1 MFNNIGRKIK
11 TLAKVLCWLGIIA
24 SVISG
29 IAMVLTGVA
38 FNSASV
44 VRGYSATVDAE
55 LGGAAAVVGG
65 IVMMVV
71 GSLVSWIGSFCMY
84 GFGQLV
90 ENSDIRTR
98 VALQQSDGRRLCRG
112 LKCQNSH
119 PARLLR

>member
-29 IAMVLTGVA
+29 IVMVLTGVA
-38 FNSASV
+38 FNRASV
-44 VRGYSATVDAE
+44 VRGYSATVDSE

-98 VALQQSDGRRLCRG
+98 VALQQSKKELSEGE
-112 LKCQNSH
+112 N
-119 PARLLR
+119 

>member
-71 GSLVSWIGSFCMY
+71 SWIGSFCMY

-98 VALQQSDGRRLCRG
+98 VALQQSKKELSEGE
-112 LKCQNSH
+112 N
-119 PARLLR
+119 

>member
-55 LGGAAAVVGG
+55 LGGAAAVV
-65 IVMMVV
+65 
-71 GSLVSWIGSFCMY
+71 SWIGSFCMY

-98 VALQQSDGRRLCRG
+98 VALQQSKKELAEGE
-112 LKCQNSH
+112 N
-119 PARLLR
+119 

>member
-29 IAMVLTGVA
+29 IVMVFTGVA
-38 FNSASV
+38 VNSTSV
-44 VRGYSATVDAE
+44 VRGYGATADE
-55 LGGAAAVVGG
+55 LSGTAAVIGG

-98 VALQQSDGRRLCRG
+98 VALQQS
-112 LKCQNSH
+112 KKETPESEN
-119 PARLLR
+119 

>member
-44 VRGYSATVDAE
+44 VRGYSATGRT
-55 LGGAAAVVGG
+55 LNSAARRRR
-65 IVMMVV
+65 
-71 GSLVSWIGSFCMY
+71 WRHR
-84 GFGQLV
+84 
-90 ENSDIRTR
+90 D
-98 VALQQSDGRRLCRG
+98 DGRRL
-112 LKCQNSH
+112 
-119 PARLLR
+119 ARLVDRLLLHVRLRPAG

>member
-29 IAMVLTGVA
+29 IVMVLTGVA
-38 FNSASV
+38 LNSTSV
-44 VRGYSATVDAE
+44 IRGYGATVDAE

-98 VALQQSDGRRLCRG
+98 VALQQSKKELPESE
-112 LKCQNSH
+112 N
-119 PARLLR
+119 

>member
-29 IAMVLTGVA
+29 IAMVLTG
-38 FNSASV
+38 
-44 VRGYSATVDAE
+44 VDAE

-98 VALQQSDGRRLCRG
+98 VALQQSKKELSEGE
-112 LKCQNSH
+112 N
-119 PARLLR
+119 

>member
-11 TLAKVLCWLGIIA
+11 MLAKVLCWFGIIA

-29 IAMVLTGVA
+29 IVMVFTGVA
-38 FNSASV
+38 VNSTV
-44 VRGYSATVDAE
+44 VRGYGATADE
-55 LGGAAAVVGG
+55 LSGTAAVIGG
-65 IVMMVV
+65 IVMMIV

-98 VALQQSDGRRLCRG
+98 VALQQSKKELSEGE
-112 LKCQNSH
+112 N
-119 PARLLR
+119 